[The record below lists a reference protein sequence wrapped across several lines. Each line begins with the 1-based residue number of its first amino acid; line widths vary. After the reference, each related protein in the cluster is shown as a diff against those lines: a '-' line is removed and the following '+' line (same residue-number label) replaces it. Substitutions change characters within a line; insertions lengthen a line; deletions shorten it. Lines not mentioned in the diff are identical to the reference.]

1 MNGTGKSMGIWRRSM
16 NYRLY
21 RKLLTIVLLMSFW
34 KIPVYGE
41 PLITQMPNS
50 DESVMKRYAQSGE
63 TGLTGKNAEHFYT
76 ESEVDCLAELDL
88 LIEDLS
94 GAAYE
99 AIEQAAAEA
108 ARVAV
113 LASLEREA
121 AAIREAQSLQGENNR
136 LTQSRVKTAVVTGL
150 ICFFGGLA
158 LGAGTTAIR
167 AGR

>member
-1 MNGTGKSMGIWRRSM
+1 MR
-16 NYRLY
+16 
-21 RKLLTIVLLMSFW
+21 
-34 KIPVYGE
+34 
-41 PLITQMPNS
+41 
-50 DESVMKRYAQSGE
+50 RYAQSGE
-63 TGLTGKNAEHFYT
+63 AGLPGKNVEHFYT
-76 ESEVDCLAELDL
+76 KSEVDCLAELDL

-99 AIEQAAAEA
+99 SIEQAAAEA
-108 ARVAV
+108 ARAAV

-121 AAIREAQSLQGENNR
+121 VAVREAARLQGENSR
-136 LTQSRVKTAVVTGL
+136 LKQSRVKTAVVTGL